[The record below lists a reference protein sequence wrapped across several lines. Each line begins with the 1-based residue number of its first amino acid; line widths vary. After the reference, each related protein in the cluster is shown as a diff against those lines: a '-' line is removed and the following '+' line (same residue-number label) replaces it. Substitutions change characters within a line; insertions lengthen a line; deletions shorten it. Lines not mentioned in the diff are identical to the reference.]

1 MWPVLRFLGNT
12 LLLSLKEVNP
22 SLKEEADVQ
31 QTVAVGCSLVR
42 AALGTLVTY
51 TAISRIIDVS
61 YCAGETLL

>member
-51 TAISRIIDVS
+51 TTISRIIDVS